1 MSTSPGYWTRRPHLV
16 PRLLAY
22 AVVVPGAVVMAAPF
36 LWMITTSLS
45 DEPKLFQYPPQ
56 FFPDPIRWQNYAE
69 LFGGFETNP
78 FKDANTFSR
87 GEAMPLAYY
96 MWNSVVVAVFST
108 LGTVLSCAMGAFA
121 LARLRFPGRNFWFA
135 LTLATLL
142 IPGQILLIPRYFI
155 FRNFGWLDTLLPLIV
170 PHFFAG
176 AFGIFLLHQFFRGI
190 PEELVDAARIDGA
203 NPLDIFARLMLP
215 LSGAALATLA
225 IFQFLYSWND
235 LLGPLIFLNTDRSYT
250 FPIALTRFKHHVS
263 GQYMWTI
270 VCAGA
275 FLGTIPPIIVYV
287 LGQRH
292 FVQGI
297 ALSGIKR

>member
-1 MSTSPGYWTRRPHLV
+1 
-16 PRLLAY
+16 
-22 AVVVPGAVVMAAPF
+22 MAAPF
-36 LWMITTSLS
+36 AWMVLTSLS

-56 FFPDPIRWQNYAE
+56 FLPNPIRWQNYVE
-69 LFGGFETNP
+69 LFFGFEVSP
-78 FKDANTFSR
+78 FQDSQTFSR

-96 MWNSVVVAVFST
+96 MLNSVIVSVFST
-108 LGTVLSCAMGAFA
+108 IGTVLSCAMGAFA

-135 LTLATLL
+135 LILGTLL
-142 IPGQILLIPRYFI
+142 IPGQILLIPRYFL
-155 FRNFGWLDTLLPLIV
+155 FRNLGWLDTLLPLIV

-176 AFGIFLLHQFFRGI
+176 AFGIFLLYQFFRGI
-190 PEELVDAARIDGA
+190 PEELIDAARIDGA
-203 NPLDIFARLMLP
+203 TPLDIFVRLMLP

-235 LLGPLIFLNTDRSYT
+235 LLGPLIFLNTDKSYT

-263 GQYMWTI
+263 GQYMWTL

-287 LGQRH
+287 LGQRQ